1 MYMTRSRV
9 PMSPINSVS
18 PRINGCEFV
27 IPVSVRHNV
36 ATAVRPMISP
46 VHIGL
51 PDFYFGI
58 GDARAAVVRVHV
70 TVDSEGVVV
79 VAVLVPRTV
88 LGQSLGPRLIVRP
101 VDIWG
106 CGSTTP
112 RVVPSYK
119 HLC

>member
-1 MYMTRSRV
+1 MNMTRPRV
-9 PMSPINSVS
+9 PMSPVNSIS
-18 PRINGCEFV
+18 PWIDSCEFV
-27 IPVSVRHNV
+27 ISVSVRHNV
-36 ATAVRPMISP
+36 ATTVRPMVFP
-46 VHIGL
+46 VHVGL

-58 GDARAAVVRVHV
+58 GNARATVIPVHV

-79 VAVLVPRTV
+79 VTIPVPRTV
-88 LGQSLGPRLIVRP
+88 LGQSVGPSLIVRP

-112 RVVPSYK
+112 RVPSYK